1 MLAGSPE
8 EDKGTPRLLKSR
20 AVRKILAFLLP
31 LVLWAATAQAGE
43 VLILKATAYTSSPRE
58 TDRTPYV
65 TATGAKT
72 RLGVLAVSRDLLEKE
87 LPYGSLVRLYDLGRW
102 QDGKGAGAFDPLFKG
117 LLFVVEDTMNKRKRQ
132 QIDVWLPDRSLALK
146 FGVRRIKVV
155 VVRRGRGP

>member
-1 MLAGSPE
+1 MR
-8 EDKGTPRLLKSR
+8 KLL
-20 AVRKILAFLLP
+20 VLFLL
-31 LVLWAATAQAGE
+31 LGASAAFAKPPE

-58 TDRTPYV
+58 TDGTPYV
-65 TATGAKT
+65 TATGART
-72 RLGVLAVSRDLLEKE
+72 RLGILAVSRDLLDEE

-102 QDGKGAGAFDPLFKG
+102 QDGKDAGAFDPLFEG

-132 QIDVWLPDRSLALK
+132 QIDIWLPDRTLALK